1 MATYHLSHD
10 IRATEVSVRRAHAS
24 STGEPRLC
32 LDIGEDLSVYVD
44 AVEWAAIADMADL
57 ALQQPPANN
66 PAGKKAL

>member
-1 MATYHLSHD
+1 M
-10 IRATEVSVRRAHAS
+10 RRAHAS

-57 ALQQPPANN
+57 ALQQPPANK
-66 PAGKKAL
+66 PAGKKVL